1 MVSSIEEASEEE
13 SQTSL
18 GFFFI
23 SAFELSKSVDLGACK
38 EVLTERSSGL
48 LIISI
53 PWDALVEADPFVE
66 AEIFELAA
74 TPST

>member
-13 SQTSL
+13 SRTSL

-23 SAFELSKSVDLGACK
+23 SVFELSKSVDLGTCK

-53 PWDALVEADPFVE
+53 PWDAIVEADPFVE